1 MERPPVTDD
10 FEKKEL
16 DKQALIKGEVQDDV
30 DRKLLELSALFE
42 ISQLLNSSLNLTSIV
57 DNILLSPMG
66 RMMINKGLFLL
77 HRSDSQYEIFTLKG
91 LSRDLIG
98 KKIALPE
105 LPLKPFLINE
115 LKTEQY
121 PWLSFFTQFDIKLF
135 VPIVL
140 RNDVLGL
147 VAFGKKLIGK
157 DYIESEIEFLS
168 SIANIAATS
177 IQNGIVFEE
186 LRNVNAK
193 LDKKIQ
199 ELNTLF
205 DIGKELNATLE
216 SAKIARLLSYGLMG
230 EMMLNKFVILVR
242 RHDEVQILE
251 KRAFPNMNIA
261 HPSLEML
268 FNITQPYSLED
279 AESSDLNSELLQHD
293 VAAVVPMLSQDRT
306 KGILLLGQRI
316 SKKVYAKEE
325 LDFLYTLGNQAMISL
340 ENAWLFEDSLERKRL
355 EEELLVARNIQ
366 IGLLPACFPDL
377 ETCEIYGVNISS
389 KQVGG
394 DYFDVLKVDEENY
407 IVAIADV
414 SGKGIPASLLMSNVQ
429 ASLLA
434 LSTEVKAFELLVAK
448 VNNIIYAN
456 TTADKFITFFGG
468 ILNIKNR
475 TFTYVNAG
483 HNPPYLVKSD
493 SSLQTLDKG
502 GLLLGL
508 MPDVLYEFETIQLQP
523 NEKIVMFTD
532 GVTEAM
538 NEKEEQ
544 FEEPRLEK
552 LLQSRSEL
560 SAKECTELIAQ
571 EVKIFEGTAPQSD
584 DITVVVIK
592 ALK

>member
-1 MERPPVTDD
+1 MTDD
-10 FEKKEL
+10 PNKKEL

-42 ISQLLNSSLNLTSIV
+42 ISQLLNSSLNLNSIV

-77 HRSDSQYEIFTLKG
+77 HRGENQFEIFTLKG
-91 LSRDLIG
+91 LSRELIG
-98 KKIALPE
+98 KRIALPD
-105 LPLKPFLINE
+105 LPLKPFLIDE
-115 LKTEQY
+115 IKDGRF
-121 PWLSFFTQFDIKLF
+121 PWLSFFTEFDIKLF
-135 VPIVL
+135 VPIIL

-157 DYIESEIEFLS
+157 NYIESEIEFLS

-186 LRNVNAK
+186 LRSVNAR

-242 RHDEVQILE
+242 RNETIQILE
-251 KRAFPNMNIA
+251 KRAFPNMDLA
-261 HPSLEML
+261 HPSLELL
-268 FNITQPYSLED
+268 FNISHPYSMED
-279 AESSDLNSELLQHD
+279 SEESDLNAELLQHD
-293 VAAVVPMLSQDRT
+293 VSAVVPMRSQDRT
-306 KGILLLGQRI
+306 KGLLLLGQRI
-316 SKKVYAKEE
+316 SKKNYTREE

-366 IGLLPACFPDL
+366 IGLLPDCFPDL
-377 ETCEIYGVNISS
+377 KTFEVYGVNISS

-394 DYFDVLKVDEENY
+394 DYFDVIKVDEDNY

-434 LSTEVKAFELLVAK
+434 LSTEVKAFDHLVAK
-448 VNNIIYAN
+448 VNNIIHAN

-468 ILNIKNR
+468 ILNIKDR

-483 HNPPYLVKSD
+483 HNPPYWVKTD
-493 SSLQTLDKG
+493 GTLQTLDKG

-508 MPDVLYEFETIQLQP
+508 MPDVPYEFEIIQMQP
-523 NEKIVMFTD
+523 DEKIVMFTD

-544 FEEPRLEK
+544 FEEPRLEE
-552 LLQSRSEL
+552 LLKSNRKL
-560 SAKECTELIAQ
+560 SAKDCTELIAQ
-571 EVKIFEGTAPQSD
+571 EVKTFEGNAPQSD
-584 DITVVVIK
+584 DITVVVIR

>member
-1 MERPPVTDD
+1 MAGSHRMNDP
-10 FEKKEL
+10 EKKDL

-77 HRSDSQYEIFTLKG
+77 HRGDFQFEIFTLKG

-98 KKIALPE
+98 KRIPLND
-105 LPLKPFLINE
+105 LPLKPFLIE
-115 LKTEQY
+115 EIKDGQF
-121 PWLSFFTQFDIKLF
+121 PWLPFFAEFDIKLF
-135 VPIVL
+135 VPIIL

-157 DYIESEIEFLS
+157 NYIESEIEFLT

-177 IQNGIVFEE
+177 IQNGMVFEE
-186 LRNVNAK
+186 LRNVNAR

-216 SAKIARLLSYGLMG
+216 SSKIARLLSYGLMG

-242 RHDEVQILE
+242 RNESIQTLE
-251 KRAFPNMNIA
+251 KRGFPQMDMS
-261 HPSLEML
+261 HPALENLFSISQPYCLDDAEASDVNSEML
-268 FNITQPYSLED
+268 H
-279 AESSDLNSELLQHD
+279 HD
-293 VAAVVPMLSQDRT
+293 VVAVVPMRSQDRT

-316 SKKVYAKEE
+316 SKKNYSKEE

-366 IGLLPACFPDL
+366 IGLLPDCFPDL
-377 ETCEIYGVNISS
+377 KHFEVYGINISS

-394 DYFDVLKVDEENY
+394 DYFDVIKVDENNY

-434 LSTEVKAFELLVAK
+434 LSTEVKAFDQLVAK
-448 VNNIIYAN
+448 VNNIIHAN
-456 TTADKFITFFGG
+456 TTSDKFITFFGG
-468 ILNIKNR
+468 ILNVEER
-475 TFTYVNAG
+475 SFTYVNAG
-483 HNPPYLVKSD
+483 HNPPYLVRTD
-493 SSLQTLDKG
+493 GTLQTLDKG

-508 MPDVLYEFETIQLQP
+508 MPDMTYEQETLHLLHG
-523 NEKIVMFTD
+523 EKIVMFTD

-538 NEKEEQ
+538 NEKDEQ

-552 LLQSRSEL
+552 ILLENTGL
-560 SAKECTELIAQ
+560 SAKACTELIAKA
-571 EVKIFEGTAPQSD
+571 VKEFEGNAPQSD
-584 DITVVVIK
+584 DITVVVINTT
-592 ALK
+592 

>member
-1 MERPPVTDD
+1 MDD
-10 FEKKEL
+10 SEKREL

-66 RMMINKGLFLL
+66 RMMINKGIFLL
-77 HRSDSQYEIFTLKG
+77 HRGDDQYEIFTLKG
-91 LSRDLIG
+91 LARDLIG

-105 LPLKPFLINE
+105 LPLKPFLIEE
-115 LKTEQY
+115 LKDSQY

-135 VPIVL
+135 VPIML

-157 DYIESEIEFLS
+157 NYIESEIEFLS

-186 LRNVNAK
+186 LRSVNAR

-216 SAKIARLLSYGLMG
+216 SGKIARLLSYGLMG
-230 EMMLNKFVILVR
+230 EMMLNKFVIFVR
-242 RHDEVQILE
+242 RHDTVQTLE
-251 KRAFPNMNIA
+251 KRSFPNMDIGEN
-261 HPSLEML
+261 SLELL
-268 FNITQPYSLED
+268 FKITQPYTLED
-279 AESSDLNSELLQHD
+279 AEANKLNSELSGHD
-293 VAAVVPMLSQDRT
+293 VMAVVPMLSQDRT

-316 SKKVYAKEE
+316 SKKTYTKEE

-366 IGLLPACFPDL
+366 IGLLPEFFPDL
-377 ETCEIYGVNISS
+377 ETFEVYGVNISS

-394 DYFDVLKVDEENY
+394 DYFDVIKVDAENY

-434 LSTEVKAFELLVAK
+434 LSTEVKAFDQLVTK
-448 VNNIIYAN
+448 VNNIIHAN
-456 TTADKFITFFGG
+456 TTSDKFITFFGG
-468 ILNIKNR
+468 ILNIKER

-483 HNPPYLVKSD
+483 HNPPYWVKAD
-493 SSLQTLDKG
+493 RSLQTLDKG

-508 MPDVLYEFETIQLQP
+508 MPDVPYEFETIRLQP
-523 NEKIVMFTD
+523 NDKIVMFTD

-552 LLQSRSEL
+552 LLQTHSGL
-560 SAKECTELIAQ
+560 SAKECTEFIAQ
-571 EVKIFEGTAPQSD
+571 AVKDFEGNAPQSD

-592 ALK
+592 TLK